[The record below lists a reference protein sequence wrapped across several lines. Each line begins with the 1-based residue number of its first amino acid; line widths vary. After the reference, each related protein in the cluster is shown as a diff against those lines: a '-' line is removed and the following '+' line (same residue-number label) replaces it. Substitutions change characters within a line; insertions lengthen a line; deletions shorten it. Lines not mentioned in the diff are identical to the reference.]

1 MPGLAPNR
9 RTHSPWL
16 SSTLCGRP
24 KSSSPEEK
32 AVPRTGCAPM
42 TSKKLA
48 VTLLPRICSEA
59 LMGTSCDNPLGDHV
73 VDRVIHERTADLEFV
88 LSAAI
93 WLKFHGIIAV
103 FAFEFL
109 GLGIAPA

>member
-1 MPGLAPNR
+1 
-9 RTHSPWL
+9 
-16 SSTLCGRP
+16 
-24 KSSSPEEK
+24 
-32 AVPRTGCAPM
+32 M

-109 GLGIAPA
+109 GLGIAPAQDGPEESVQPVQDWPRPLSFEHGDLL